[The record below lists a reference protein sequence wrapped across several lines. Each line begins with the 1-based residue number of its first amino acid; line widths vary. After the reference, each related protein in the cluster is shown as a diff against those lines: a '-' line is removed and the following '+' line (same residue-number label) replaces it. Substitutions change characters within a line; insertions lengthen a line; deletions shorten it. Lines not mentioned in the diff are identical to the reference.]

1 MSATIGVRSAMRS
14 KSSSSSGRSSS
25 RAIASR
31 WRTPF
36 VDPPVAATAA
46 TAFSIASRVMICDG
60 RTSSRTSRIAMRPA
74 SYAAS
79 VFAGSV
85 AGTSLSPAGLMP
97 RNSSTVAIVFAVNWA
112 PHAPAPGQ
120 ATFSS
125 SCTSAFDIVP
135 AAAAPTASK
144 TSWMVTSRPR
154 KRPGAIEP
162 L

>member
-1 MSATIGVRSAMRS
+1 M
-14 KSSSSSGRSSS
+14 SSS

-31 WRTPF
+31 CRTPF
-36 VDPPVAATAA
+36 VEPPVAAIAA

-60 RTSSRTSRIAMRPA
+60 RTSSRTSRMTMRPA

-85 AGTSLSPAGLMP
+85 AGTSLRPAGQMP
-97 RNSSTVAIVFAVNWA
+97 RNSRTVAIVLAVNCP
-112 PHAPAPGQ
+112 PHAPAPGH
-120 ATFSS
+120 ATPSS

-135 AAAAPTASK
+135 AAAAPTASN

-154 KRPGAIEP
+154 NRPGAMEP